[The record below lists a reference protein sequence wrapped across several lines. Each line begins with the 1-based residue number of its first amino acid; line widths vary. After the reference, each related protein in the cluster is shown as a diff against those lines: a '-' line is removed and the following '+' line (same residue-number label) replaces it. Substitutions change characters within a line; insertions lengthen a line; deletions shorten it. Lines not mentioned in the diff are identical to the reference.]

1 MRKYNLKKRFKRA
14 RARAMATARRRRKL
28 SRNYLSPMKIGVVCV
43 VAFLVMILVTRAT
56 GIFKEDVIEI
66 DLTAQDA
73 EMYIGEEKPV
83 FVAEVSCEGDTKV
96 ILDEDTEYTIQNLI
110 DELNGGNGYTLES
123 DGDGSE
129 SGEYEIR
136 PELTSAVST
145 PLDTDWFDKVK
156 INLIPGT
163 LKVKEL
169 DDAYWASVEAMKNR
183 PMIALTFDD
192 GPGKYTM
199 RLLEAL
205 EEHHAKATFFMQ
217 GKNVGMYEK
226 EVAKMKEIG
235 CELGNHS
242 YDHPKFTQMSID
254 DMQAQINDT
263 NAAIEAITGE
273 AASVL
278 RPPYGLV
285 NETVKQNVGM
295 PMIFWS
301 VDTLDWK
308 TRDTQATIDSVLTN
322 AGDGD
327 IVLMHDIHEPTVN
340 AAIELIG
347 KLQEQGYSLVTVS
360 ELAKARGYE
369 LVNGEKYFG
378 FYNE

>member
-242 YDHPKFTQMSID
+242 YDHPKFTQMSIA

>member
-1 MRKYNLKKRFKRA
+1 MRKYNLKRRFKRA
-14 RARAMATARRRRKL
+14 RARSKAMARRRRKY
-28 SRNYLSPMKIGVVCV
+28 SRNYISPMKIGAVCV
-43 VAFLVMILVTRAT
+43 IVFLVMILVTRAT
-56 GIFKEDVIEI
+56 GVFKEEVVEI
-66 DLTAQDA
+66 NLKAQDA
-73 EMYIGEEKPV
+73 EMYIGEDKPV
-83 FVAEVSCEGDTKV
+83 FAAEVSCEGDTGIV
-96 ILDEDTEYTIQNLI
+96 LDEDTGYTIQNLL
-110 DELNGGNGYTLES
+110 DELNNGTGYTLES
-123 DGDGSE
+123 EADGSE
-129 SGEYEIR
+129 AGEYEIKA
-136 PELTSAVST
+136 ELTSAVST

-156 INLIPGT
+156 INAIPGT

-169 DDAYWASVEAMKNR
+169 DDAYWASVEAQKNR

-205 EEHHAKATFFMQ
+205 EEKHAKATFFMQ
-217 GKNVGMYEK
+217 GKNVGLYEK

-242 YDHPKFTQMSID
+242 YDHPKFTQMSIA

-263 NAAIEAITGE
+263 NRAIEAAAGE
-273 AASVL
+273 PASVL

-285 NETVKQNVGM
+285 NEEVKQNVGM

-308 TRDTQATIDSVLTN
+308 TRDTQATIDAVLTN

>member
-1 MRKYNLKKRFKRA
+1 MRKYNLKRRFKRA
-14 RARAMATARRRRKL
+14 RARSKAMARRRRKY
-28 SRNYLSPMKIGVVCV
+28 SRNYISPMKIGAVCV
-43 VAFLVMILVTRAT
+43 IVFLVMILVTRAT
-56 GIFKEDVIEI
+56 GVFKEEVVEI
-66 DLTAQDA
+66 NLKAQDA
-73 EMYIGEEKPV
+73 EMYMGEDKPV
-83 FVAEVSCEGDTKV
+83 FAAEISCEGDTGIV
-96 ILDEDTEYTIQNLI
+96 LDEDTGYTIQNLL
-110 DELNGGNGYTLES
+110 DELNNGTGYTLES
-123 DGDGSE
+123 EADGSE
-129 SGEYEIR
+129 AGEYEIKA
-136 PELTSAVST
+136 ELTSAVST

-156 INLIPGT
+156 INTIPGT

-169 DDAYWASVEAMKNR
+169 DDAYWASVEAQKNR

-205 EEHHAKATFFMQ
+205 EEKHAKATFFMQ
-217 GKNVGMYEK
+217 GKNVGLYEK

-242 YDHPKFTQMSID
+242 YDHPKFTQMSIA

-263 NAAIEAITGE
+263 NRAIEAAAGE
-273 AASVL
+273 PASVL

-285 NETVKQNVGM
+285 NEEVKQNVGM

-308 TRDTQATIDSVLTN
+308 TRDTQATIDAVLTN

>member
-14 RARAMATARRRRKL
+14 RARSKAMARRRKKY
-28 SRNYLSPMKIGVVCV
+28 SRNYISPMKIGVACV
-43 VAFLVMILVTRAT
+43 IVFLVMILATRAT
-56 GIFKEDVIEI
+56 GVFKEEVVEI
-66 DLTAQDA
+66 NLTAQDA
-73 EMYIGEEKPV
+73 EMYIGEDKPV
-83 FVAEVSCEGDTKV
+83 FEAKVSCEGDTGIV
-96 ILDEDTEYTIQNLI
+96 LDKDTGYTIQNLM
-110 DELNGGNGYTLES
+110 DELNNGTGYTLEAEA
-123 DGDGSE
+123 DGSE
-129 SGEYEIR
+129 VGEYEIKA
-136 PELTSAVST
+136 ELTSAVST
-145 PLDTDWFDKVK
+145 PLDTDWFDRVK
-156 INLIPGT
+156 INTIPGT

-205 EEHHAKATFFMQ
+205 EEKHAKATFFMQ
-217 GKNVGMYEK
+217 GQNVALYEK

-242 YDHPKFTQMSID
+242 YNHPKFTQMSIA

-263 NAAIEAITGE
+263 NGAIEAITGE
-273 AASVL
+273 PASVL

-285 NETVKQNVGM
+285 NEAVKQNVGM

-360 ELAKARGYE
+360 ELAEARGYE

>member
-1 MRKYNLKKRFKRA
+1 MRKYNLKKRFKKA
-14 RARAMATARRRRKL
+14 RARSKAMARRRRKY
-28 SRNYLSPMKIGVVCV
+28 SRNYISPIKIGVACV
-43 VAFLVMILVTRAT
+43 IVIFVMILATRAT
-56 GIFKEDVIEI
+56 GVFKKEVVEI
-66 DLTAQDA
+66 NLTAQDA
-73 EMYIGEEKPV
+73 EMYIGEDKPV
-83 FVAEVSCEGDTKV
+83 FEAKISCEGDTEV
-96 ILDEDTEYTIQNLI
+96 VLDKGTGYTIQNLL
-110 DELNGGNGYTLES
+110 DELNHGTGYTLES
-123 DGDGSE
+123 EADGSE
-129 SGEYEIR
+129 AGEYEIKA
-136 PELTSAVST
+136 ELTSAVST
-145 PLDTDWFDKVK
+145 PMDTDWFDKVK
-156 INLIPGT
+156 INTVPGT

-217 GKNVGMYEK
+217 GQNVGLYEK

-242 YDHPKFTQMSID
+242 YNHPKFTQISIA

-263 NAAIEAITGE
+263 NSAIEAITGE

-369 LVNGEKYFG
+369 MVNGEKYFG

>member
-96 ILDEDTEYTIQNLI
+96 ILDKDTEYTIQNLI

-242 YDHPKFTQMSID
+242 YDHPKFTQMSIA

>member
-56 GIFKEDVIEI
+56 EIFKEDVIEI

-242 YDHPKFTQMSID
+242 YDHPKFTQMSIA

>member
-14 RARAMATARRRRKL
+14 RARSRAMARRRRKH
-28 SRNYLSPMKIGVVCV
+28 SINYISPMKIGVVCV
-43 VAFLVMILVTRAT
+43 IAFLVMIFATRAT
-56 GIFKEDVIEI
+56 GIFKENVVEI
-66 DLTAQDA
+66 NLTAQDA
-73 EMYIGEEKPV
+73 EMYIGEDKPV
-83 FVAEVSCEGDTKV
+83 FVAEVSCEGDTEI
-96 ILDEDTEYTIQNLI
+96 ILDEDTGFTIQNLI
-110 DELNGGNGYTLES
+110 DELNSGTGYTLES

-129 SGEYEIR
+129 TGEYEIKA
-136 PELTSAVST
+136 ELTSAVST
-145 PLDTDWFDKVK
+145 PLNTDWFDKVK
-156 INLIPGT
+156 INTVPGT

-169 DDAYWASVEAMKNR
+169 DETYWASVEALKNR

-217 GKNVGMYEK
+217 GKNVGLYEK

-242 YDHPKFTQMSID
+242 YNHPKFTQLSIA

-263 NAAIEAITGE
+263 NGAIEAITGE
-273 AASVL
+273 PASVL

-285 NETVKQNVGM
+285 NEEVKQNVGM

>member
-242 YDHPKFTQMSID
+242 YDHPKFTQVSIA

>member
-242 YDHPKFTQMSID
+242 YNHPKFTQMSIA

>member
-14 RARAMATARRRRKL
+14 RARSRAMARRRRKH
-28 SRNYLSPMKIGVVCV
+28 SINYISPMKIGVVCV
-43 VAFLVMILVTRAT
+43 IAFLVMIFVTRAT
-56 GIFKEDVIEI
+56 GIFKENIVEI
-66 DLTAQDA
+66 NLTAQDA
-73 EMYIGEEKPV
+73 EMYIGEDKPV
-83 FVAEVSCEGDTKV
+83 FVAEVSCEGDTEI
-96 ILDEDTEYTIQNLI
+96 ILDEDTGFTIQNLI
-110 DELNGGNGYTLES
+110 DELNSGTGYTLES

-129 SGEYEIR
+129 TGEYEIKA
-136 PELTSAVST
+136 ELTSAVST
-145 PLDTDWFDKVK
+145 PLNTDWFDKVK
-156 INLIPGT
+156 INTIPGT

-169 DDAYWASVEAMKNR
+169 DDAYWASVEALKNR

-205 EEHHAKATFFMQ
+205 EENHAKATFFMQ
-217 GKNVGMYEK
+217 GKNVELYEK

-242 YDHPKFTQMSID
+242 YDHPKFTKISIA

-263 NAAIEAITGE
+263 NRAIEAITGE
-273 AASVL
+273 PASVL
-278 RPPYGLV
+278 RPPYGLI
-285 NETVKQNVGM
+285 NEDVKQNVGM
-295 PMIFWS
+295 PMILWS

-308 TRDTQATIDSVLTN
+308 TRDTQATIDAVLEN

-347 KLQEQGYSLVTVS
+347 KLQDQGYSLVTVS

>member
-1 MRKYNLKKRFKRA
+1 MRKYNLKRRFKRA
-14 RARAMATARRRRKL
+14 RARSKAMARRRRKY
-28 SRNYLSPMKIGVVCV
+28 SRNYISPMKIGAVCV
-43 VAFLVMILVTRAT
+43 IVFLVMILVTRAT
-56 GIFKEDVIEI
+56 GVFKEEVVEI
-66 DLTAQDA
+66 NLKAQDA
-73 EMYIGEEKPV
+73 EMYIGEDKPV
-83 FVAEVSCEGDTKV
+83 FAAEISCEGDTGIV
-96 ILDEDTEYTIQNLI
+96 LDEDTGYTIQNLL
-110 DELNGGNGYTLES
+110 DELNNGTGYTLES
-123 DGDGSE
+123 EADGSE
-129 SGEYEIR
+129 AGEYEIKA
-136 PELTSAVST
+136 ELTSAVST

-156 INLIPGT
+156 INTIPGT

-169 DDAYWASVEAMKNR
+169 DDAYWASVEAQKNR

-205 EEHHAKATFFMQ
+205 EEKHAKATFFMQ
-217 GKNVGMYEK
+217 GKNVGLYEK

-242 YDHPKFTQMSID
+242 YDHPKFTQMSIA

-263 NAAIEAITGE
+263 NRAIEAAAGE
-273 AASVL
+273 PASVL

-285 NETVKQNVGM
+285 NEEVKQNVGM

-308 TRDTQATIDSVLTN
+308 TRDTQATIDAVLTN